1 MKTAADLKR
10 GHTQWGED
18 DPLRSARPSEQGRR
32 EARAA
37 SRARDR
43 AAAADAFSG
52 ASLQARKELLYRS
65 YHPQLVSLTAQQ
77 RCAARWLAQLEFAA
91 PDAAMMTAEGPAAV
105 QVAGT
110 PEESGP
116 ETPSGGCDGAAS
128 HRGRRLSGTESL
140 GTRRAAGLPSRAA
153 LAAASEAGAG

>member
-43 AAAADAFSG
+43 PAAADAFSG

-77 RCAARWLAQLEFAA
+77 RCAAPTFSIPRPALAPLSPRSRPVTRETAAAGSVPPGRAA
-91 PDAAMMTAEGPAAV
+91 PV
-105 QVAGT
+105 SVY
-110 PEESGP
+110 
-116 ETPSGGCDGAAS
+116 C
-128 HRGRRLSGTESL
+128 L
-140 GTRRAAGLPSRAA
+140 
-153 LAAASEAGAG
+153 